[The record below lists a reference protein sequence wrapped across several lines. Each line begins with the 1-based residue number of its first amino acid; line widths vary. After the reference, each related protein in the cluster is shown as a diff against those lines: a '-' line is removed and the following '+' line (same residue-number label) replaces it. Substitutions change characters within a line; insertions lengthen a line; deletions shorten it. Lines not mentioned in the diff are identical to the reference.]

1 MNRSGEM
8 KKNIAIIWGGYSSEK
23 IVSEMS
29 AAGIS
34 SFIDKEKYNIFR
46 VMIDRERWEVDY
58 YGTTIPLNKND
69 FSFVA
74 GNQHILFDFAYIT
87 IHGTPGEDG
96 TLQGYFDMLAIPYSN
111 CGVLASAL
119 TFNKFTCNHFLKS
132 FGIEVADAVILR
144 KNNPYRVEEIITAL
158 GLPLFVKPNAGGSSF
173 ATTKV
178 KESSQLER
186 AIEEAFL
193 ESPEVIVECFISGTE
208 VTCGCFETNK
218 GFTVLPLTEVVT
230 SNDFFDYNA
239 KYLGEVEE
247 ITPARIPHETTLS
260 IQRETERIYRLV
272 GARGIVRA
280 DFIVSDNKPILLE
293 VNTTPGMTT
302 TSFIPQQVAAAGLS
316 MTEVLTEIIEYAYHK
331 QKEISQGR

>member
-96 TLQGYFDMLAIPYSN
+96 VLQGYFDMLSIPYSN

-119 TFNKFTCNHFLKS
+119 TFNKFICNNFLKN
-132 FGIEVADAVILR
+132 FGVEVAESLVLR
-144 KNNPYRVEEIITAL
+144 ENDPYHPEEIIAKL
-158 GLPLFVKPNAGGSSF
+158 GLPVFVKPNMGGSSF
-173 ATTKV
+173 ATNKV
-178 KESSQLER
+178 KAATELQG
-186 AIEEAFL
+186 AIEEAL
-193 ESPEVIVECFISGTE
+193 QEAPEVIIERFIAGTE
-208 VTCGCFETNK
+208 VTCGCFESDE
-218 GFTVLPLTEVVT
+218 GLVALPLTE
-230 SNDFFDYNA
+230 
-239 KYLGEVEE
+239 
-247 ITPARIPHETTLS
+247 
-260 IQRETERIYRLV
+260 
-272 GARGIVRA
+272 
-280 DFIVSDNKPILLE
+280 
-293 VNTTPGMTT
+293 
-302 TSFIPQQVAAAGLS
+302 
-316 MTEVLTEIIEYAYHK
+316 
-331 QKEISQGR
+331 